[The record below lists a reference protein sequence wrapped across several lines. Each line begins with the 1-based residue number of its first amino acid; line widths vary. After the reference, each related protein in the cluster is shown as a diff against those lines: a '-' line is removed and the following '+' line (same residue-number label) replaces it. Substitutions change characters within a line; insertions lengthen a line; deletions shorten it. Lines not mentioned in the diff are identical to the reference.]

1 MILKCTSF
9 EGMQREIVGRDMSIV
24 VFGAGAIGTAT
35 VPEILRRYFRRR
47 TDSLG
52 QAPDTEKKYITCGSE
67 KSRFRPACRGVLTAG
82 KNIVPIMKL
91 CSGMR
96 IITMWKSTSI

>member
-1 MILKCTSF
+1 
-9 EGMQREIVGRDMSIV
+9 MQREIVGRDMSIV

-52 QAPDTEKKYITCGSE
+52 QAPDTEKNTLHVARKKADSAQLAEVY
-67 KSRFRPACRGVLTAG
+67 
-82 KNIVPIMKL
+82 
-91 CSGMR
+91 
-96 IITMWKSTSI
+96 